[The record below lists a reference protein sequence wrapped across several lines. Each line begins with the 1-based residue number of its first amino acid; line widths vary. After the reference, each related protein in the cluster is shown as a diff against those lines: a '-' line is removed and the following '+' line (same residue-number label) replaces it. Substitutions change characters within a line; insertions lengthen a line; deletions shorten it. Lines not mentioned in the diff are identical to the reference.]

1 MTQTYAQPGRR
12 RSLAPFVV
20 AAAVVAVTGVIAL
33 VTGTTETPVAGKAV
47 PHQADLLNVTTD
59 LTKAYAAC
67 GATGTLADDE
77 HTLLVDMKGE
87 DYGSGE
93 ATLEGTR
100 CVLTELD
107 VPQSVIGQMS
117 STRALDGMQTATW
130 DDYSVSWTYH
140 PDDGLDLII
149 TESD

>member
-1 MTQTYAQPGRR
+1 MTQFYVPPTRR
-12 RSLAPFVV
+12 WLAPFLV
-20 AAAVVAVTGVIAL
+20 AAAVVVVTGGIAL
-33 VTGTTETPVAGKAV
+33 VAGTAGTPVAGKAV
-47 PHQADLLNVTTD
+47 PRQVDLLNVTTD
-59 LTKAYAAC
+59 LNKAYAAC
-67 GATGTLADDE
+67 GATGTLADDD

-87 DYGSGE
+87 DYGSGT
-93 ATLEGTR
+93 ASLADMR
-100 CVLTELD
+100 CVLGELD
-107 VPQSVIGQMS
+107 VPQSVLGQMG